1 MAPSTLRRYELLAR
15 LLLSAAGG
23 ILVLTIAAALL
34 LGTTES
40 SLPGIDEI
48 QRQSRGPLA
57 LLIVAGGATGA
68 GILAGLGAVISLL
81 VEVLT
86 ERQRDRDSTEH

>member
-1 MAPSTLRRYELLAR
+1 MARSTLRRYELLAR

-34 LGTTES
+34 LGATES
-40 SLPGIDEI
+40 SLPGIDEL

-57 LLIVAGGATGA
+57 LLILAGGTTGA
-68 GILAGLGAVISLL
+68 GLLAGLGAVISLL
-81 VEVLT
+81 VEVLA
-86 ERQRDRDSTEH
+86 ERQGDGGSEDP